1 MRFQNTQTSSEQYPM
16 TIELTFPARVFSMFD
31 CENPDVNP
39 GIDDKYICL
48 PLPLLVL
55 ENENQHPIKF
65 NDEKEGYASVI
76 GYCSDEVCILQ
87 CHPMKESRSS
97 LNPTRTD
104 NKQIFYNNIYV

>member
-1 MRFQNTQTSSEQYPM
+1 MCVFFFFHGGNANVHYHGYAIPFNVSLIDIQLL

-76 GYCSDEVCILQ
+76 GYCSDEVWV
-87 CHPMKESRSS
+87 
-97 LNPTRTD
+97 
-104 NKQIFYNNIYV
+104 F

>member
-1 MRFQNTQTSSEQYPM
+1 
-16 TIELTFPARVFSMFD
+16 MFD

-76 GYCSDEVCILQ
+76 GYCSDEVWV
-87 CHPMKESRSS
+87 
-97 LNPTRTD
+97 
-104 NKQIFYNNIYV
+104 F